1 MSGEPPAWT
10 HDTFKQGGLVVKSK
24 VPTWLLSLAL
34 LWASFA
40 SGRSAAQDAL
50 SDCPAFPADTAS
62 SLRWEVLRIP
72 NMLLCRAMRTDDAT
86 EAFALTV
93 SAESPFKPRRGD
105 RAETGTL
112 NGRTVQWYRGV
123 VPNEPN
129 VLIRET
135 LIEVRK
141 NQVIHIFMRAKDAET
156 LAQHQQF
163 VLSLPIPPPIDD

>member
-1 MSGEPPAWT
+1 M
-10 HDTFKQGGLVVKSK
+10 KSK

-34 LWASFA
+34 LWAGTA
-40 SGRSAAQDAL
+40 SGQTAAQDAF

-86 EAFALTV
+86 EAFSLTI
-93 SAESPFKPRRGD
+93 SPESPFKPRRGD
-105 RAETGTL
+105 RAEVGNL
-112 NGRTVQWYRGV
+112 NGRTIQWYRGI

-129 VLIRET
+129 ILIRET

-141 NQVIHIFMRAKDAET
+141 NLHIHIFMRAKDAET

-163 VLSLPIPPPIDD
+163 VLSLPIPPPVDD

>member
-1 MSGEPPAWT
+1 MSANRLHGRY
-10 HDTFKQGGLVVKSK
+10 DTFKHGGTVVKSN

-34 LWASFA
+34 LWASVA
-40 SGRSAAQDAL
+40 SGQTRAQDAF
-50 SDCPAFPADTAS
+50 SDCPAFPAETAS

-86 EAFALTV
+86 EAFAMTI
-93 SAESPFKPRRGD
+93 SPESPFKPRRGD
-105 RAETGTL
+105 RAEVGSL

-141 NQVIHIFMRAKDAET
+141 NLVIHIFMRAKDAET

-163 VLSLPIPPPIDD
+163 VLSLPIPTPTND

>member
-1 MSGEPPAWT
+1 M
-10 HDTFKQGGLVVKSK
+10 KSK
-24 VPTWLLSLAL
+24 VPTWLLSLAV
-34 LWASFA
+34 LWASVA
-40 SGRSAAQDAL
+40 SGQTPAQDAL
-50 SDCPAFPADTAS
+50 SDCPAFPAETAS

-72 NMLLCRAMRTDDAT
+72 SMLLCRAIRTDDAT
-86 EAFALTV
+86 EAFAMTI
-93 SAESPFKPRRGD
+93 SPESPFKPRRGD
-105 RAETGTL
+105 RAEVGSL

>member
-1 MSGEPPAWT
+1 M
-10 HDTFKQGGLVVKSK
+10 KSK
-24 VPTWLLSLAL
+24 VPTWLLSLVL
-34 LWASFA
+34 LWAGAA
-40 SGRSAAQDAL
+40 SGQTAAQDAL
-50 SDCPAFPADTAS
+50 SDCPAFPADSAS

-86 EAFALTV
+86 EAFALTI
-93 SAESPFKPRRGD
+93 SPESPFKPRRGD
-105 RAETGTL
+105 RAEVGNL

-129 VLIRET
+129 ILIRET

-141 NQVIHIFMRAKDAET
+141 NQVVHIFMRAKDADT

>member
-1 MSGEPPAWT
+1 
-10 HDTFKQGGLVVKSK
+10 VKSK
-24 VPTWLLSLAL
+24 VSTWLLSLAVL
-34 LWASFA
+34 SAGAA
-40 SGRSAAQDAL
+40 SGQTAAQDAL
-50 SDCPAFPADTAS
+50 SDCPALPADTAS

-86 EAFALTV
+86 EAFALTI
-93 SAESPFKPRRGD
+93 SPESPFKPRRGD
-105 RAETGTL
+105 RAEVGTL
-112 NGRTVQWYRGV
+112 NGRTVQWYRGE

-129 VLIRET
+129 ILIRET

-163 VLSLPIPPPIDD
+163 VLSLPIPPPVDD